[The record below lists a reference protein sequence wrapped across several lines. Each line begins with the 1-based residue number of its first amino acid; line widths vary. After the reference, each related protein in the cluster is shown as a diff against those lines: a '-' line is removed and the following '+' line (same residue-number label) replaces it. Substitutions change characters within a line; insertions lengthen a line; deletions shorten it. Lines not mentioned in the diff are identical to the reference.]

1 MMKHKLK
8 ICRNSVLIL
17 ALALWLP
24 LGAHAGPAPVDQ
36 ITGQITDESNEP
48 LVGVNVLVKG
58 SSKGTSTDFNGMYTL
73 QDVDDDAV
81 LVVTYIGYVKQEIS
95 VDGQSTINIV
105 MESSSQTLDQVVV
118 TALGVS
124 RDKKSLG
131 YAVEEVDG
139 GKLNEVVQENVLNG
153 LSGRVSGVTINST
166 GGSATSSVSMIIRGA
181 SSLTGDNQPLFVI
194 DGVPVSNSLGGN
206 TQEVGSRNVVDF
218 GNAISDL
225 NPADIENVSILK
237 GAGAAALYGSRAGNG
252 VVLITTKTG
261 KKNEKMKVSVNTSA
275 VFDQP
280 YEYLKMHNSFATGVT
295 PFTEQQWMDLTGGPL
310 IIDEGGAG
318 RLGPQLDI
326 GQKAIQWNSPVD
338 ENGNKIPTPLVSHP
352 NNVANFVQ
360 TGITNTNNISIS
372 GGSGSSAYRVSYTN
386 MNNRGIV
393 PNSDM
398 FRNSLNVSGSYEV
411 NPKLNVS
418 TNINIGR
425 SKSNSIPA
433 TNRGTNPLEWAYKVS
448 GHVDILDLKN
458 YWAEGQ
464 EGIQQYQVP
473 DHNNPY
479 FLAYEVKNAFTR
491 DRVFGN
497 AQADYKLTPDLT
509 ASLTFA
515 LDRYDEDRSSQIPY
529 SEDRNSRGTYGI
541 ESLARMESNT
551 SVNLAYDKY
560 FENFSLRASVGGNSM
575 YQTYNSNSAKST
587 RGGLVIPD
595 LYTLSNISPS
605 NLEYGNYRSQ
615 KAIYSAYGM
624 ASLGYNDMLYL
635 DVTARNDWSSTLP
648 EANRSYFYPSATLSA
663 LVNNIFQMGDN
674 IDMIKLRGGWA
685 QVGNDTGPYR
695 LQSTLGNAGAWDG
708 VTRLSTSGT
717 LLTPDLKPEIISSI
731 EVGTEWILFQDK
743 FRFDVTYYES
753 ENRNQILSLALPQS
767 SGYGSKLINAG
778 QVSSRGVE
786 LSIGSTVFSTND
798 FSWDVDFNYTF
809 NRTRIDELADGIDF
823 INFWSDAKGGAYT
836 WVGEDIGNIYDRKLV
851 TVEDPN
857 SPYYGWPL
865 LDGSGSWDDKSGV
878 NDLVKIGNYNPDF
891 IIGMQTGLRW
901 KNFRLSAVLDWR
913 QGGDFISQTYRYS
926 ESDFSTQRQLDEVI
940 NPDNVPGGR
949 SGITEYLKNNA
960 DELIVNST
968 TVVGGPTPDLGG
980 YEINYQGLPVGSGTF
995 NPGVIGE
1002 YDDDGNLIRYVENL
1016 GGEGTQYIPL
1026 ADNYPWSF
1034 GKSAMFDAS
1043 FIKLREISLSY
1054 TLPSSLTEGI
1064 GMDNLAVSV
1073 YSRNI
1078 ILWTKADIGIDPER
1092 AFQQEG
1098 YGFKQGIERYNVTPF
1113 VLPIGI
1119 KLSANF

>member
-8 ICRNSVLIL
+8 FCLNSWLIVAMVLIMPF
-17 ALALWLP
+17 AM
-24 LGAHAGPAPVDQ
+24 HAANFPVDQ
-36 ITGQITDESNEP
+36 VSGKITDENNEP
-48 LVGVNVLVKG
+48 LIGVNVVVEN
-58 SSKGTSTDFNGMYTL
+58 SSKGTSTDFDGMYTL
-73 QDVDDDAV
+73 NDVDDDAT
-81 LVVTYIGYVKQEIS
+81 LVISYIGYEKQE
-95 VDGQSTINIV
+95 VEVNGRSTINV
-105 MESSSQTLDQVVV
+105 TLTSSSQTLDQVVV

-124 RDKKSLG
+124 REKKSLG

-139 GKLNEVVQENVLNG
+139 AKLNEVVQENVLNG

-194 DGVPVSNSLGGN
+194 DGVPVSNSLSGN
-206 TQEVGSRNVVDF
+206 TQEVGSRNIVDY

-225 NPADIENVSILK
+225 NPSDIENVSILK

-261 KKNEKMKVSVNTSA
+261 QKNQKMKVSVNTSA
-275 VFDQP
+275 VFDRP
-280 YEYLKMHNSFATGVT
+280 YEYLKMHNAFATGIS
-295 PFTEQQWMDLTGGPL
+295 PFTEKQWMDLTGGPL
-310 IIDEGGAG
+310 IIDEGSAG
-318 RLGPQLDI
+318 RLGPELDI
-326 GQKAIQWNSPVD
+326 GQKAIQWSSPVD
-338 ENGNKIPTPLVSHP
+338 ENGDKIPTPLVSHP

-360 TGITNTNNISIS
+360 TGITNTNNIAIS
-372 GGSGSSAYRVSYTN
+372 GGAGNSAYRVSYTN

-398 FRNSLNVSGSYEV
+398 FRNSLNVSGTYEI
-411 NPKLNVS
+411 NPKLNFS

-433 TNRGTNPLEWAYKVS
+433 SNRGTNPLQWAYGVA
-448 GHVDILDLKN
+448 GHIDIRDLENYWEDGQVDI
-458 YWAEGQ
+458 
-464 EGIQQYQVP
+464 QQNHVP

-515 LDRYDEDRSSQIPY
+515 LDRYDEERSSQIPY
-529 SEDRNSRGTYGI
+529 SENRNSKGTYGI
-541 ESLARMESNT
+541 EGLARTESNT
-551 SVNLAYDKY
+551 SLNLVYNKY

-587 RGGLVIPD
+587 RGGLVIPG
-595 LYTLSNISPS
+595 LFTLSNISPA
-605 NLEYGNYRSQ
+605 NLQYSNYRSE
-615 KAIYSAYGM
+615 KSIYSAYGM

-648 EANRSYFYPSATLSA
+648 EANRSYFYPSVTLSA

-695 LQSTLGNAGAWDG
+695 LQSTLGNAGAWGD

-743 FRFDVTYYES
+743 FRFDITYYES

-767 SGYGSKLINAG
+767 SGYGGKLINAG

-798 FSWDVDFNYTF
+798 FSWDIDLNYTF
-809 NRTRIDELADGIDF
+809 NRTRIDELAEGIDF
-823 INFWSDAKGGAYT
+823 ISFWTDAKGGAYT
-836 WVGEDIGNIYDRKLV
+836 WVGDDIGNI
-851 TVEDPN
+851 
-857 SPYYGWPL
+857 
-865 LDGSGSWDDKSGV
+865 
-878 NDLVKIGNYNPDF
+878 
-891 IIGMQTGLRW
+891 
-901 KNFRLSAVLDWR
+901 
-913 QGGDFISQTYRYS
+913 
-926 ESDFSTQRQLDEVI
+926 
-940 NPDNVPGGR
+940 
-949 SGITEYLKNNA
+949 
-960 DELIVNST
+960 
-968 TVVGGPTPDLGG
+968 
-980 YEINYQGLPVGSGTF
+980 
-995 NPGVIGE
+995 
-1002 YDDDGNLIRYVENL
+1002 
-1016 GGEGTQYIPL
+1016 
-1026 ADNYPWSF
+1026 
-1034 GKSAMFDAS
+1034 
-1043 FIKLREISLSY
+1043 
-1054 TLPSSLTEGI
+1054 
-1064 GMDNLAVSV
+1064 
-1073 YSRNI
+1073 
-1078 ILWTKADIGIDPER
+1078 
-1092 AFQQEG
+1092 
-1098 YGFKQGIERYNVTPF
+1098 
-1113 VLPIGI
+1113 
-1119 KLSANF
+1119 